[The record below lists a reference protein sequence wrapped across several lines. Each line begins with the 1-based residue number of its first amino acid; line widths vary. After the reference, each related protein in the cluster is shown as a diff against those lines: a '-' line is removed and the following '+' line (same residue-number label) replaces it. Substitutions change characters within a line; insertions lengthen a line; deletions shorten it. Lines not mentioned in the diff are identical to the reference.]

1 MRFINV
7 SEGEKTGDLA
17 LNMEQIKYARHLV
30 GGVLDLYFEGGSD
43 QSHLTLKGPAA
54 AEVWREII
62 KIH

>member
-7 SEGEKTGDLA
+7 SEGEKIGDLA
-17 LNMEQIKYARHLV
+17 VNMGQIKYARHLN
-30 GGVLDLYFEGGSD
+30 GVLDLYFEGGSD

-54 AEVWREII
+54 ADVWREII